1 MQTVRGSAL
10 AHSGRSLLAFAVAA
24 VAVTGVVTGGL
35 IWDQRNRDERYADL
49 KLWAQRGILA
59 EADKFCGNVQAYFNY
74 TRSTPPV
81 PNPLPIE
88 KFNAQRLNFAY
99 VRKNPTLPDASAFE
113 QIMANCDG
121 QKRTFCVLRGRLD
134 EQGHLIPDADT
145 FLVPVQIINFLSWV
159 SSVDKFYIPD
169 TSSDYKLGQR
179 YWGGLNESYRKEWS
193 MLCAQAQFVYQN
205 VVPVLQK
212 AYTDAGVQFSLSD
225 VRLLKEMSGASH
237 PDTEKTEAAIGFT
250 YWAEPSTGI
259 VPSNGDINKYRQD
272 AADHVNSLY
281 PQRESQINLTTPA
294 LVLGGAVLA
303 SALLRR

>member
-1 MQTVRGSAL
+1 MQAFRGSAL
-10 AHSGRSLLAFAVAA
+10 AHFSRSLLAFAVAA

-49 KLWAQRGILA
+49 KLWAQRGILV
-59 EADKFCGNVQAYFNY
+59 EADKFCGNVQSYFNY
-74 TRSTPPV
+74 TKSTPPV
-81 PNPLPIE
+81 PNPLSVE

-99 VRKNPTLPDASAFE
+99 VSKKPTLPDASAFE

-145 FLVPVQIINFLSWV
+145 FLVPVQVINFLSWV

-169 TSSDYKLGQR
+169 TSSDYKLGKR
-179 YWGGLNESYRKEWS
+179 AWYEFEEPYRKEWS

-205 VVPVLQK
+205 VIPVLQK

-225 VRLLKEMSGASH
+225 VRLLREMSGASH

-250 YWAEPSTGI
+250 YWAEPSAGI
-259 VPSNGDINKYRQD
+259 VPSNGDINRYRQD

-281 PQRESQINLTTPA
+281 PQREAQINLTTPA
-294 LVLGGAVLA
+294 VVLGGAVLIG
-303 SALLRR
+303 ALLRR